1 MVADFPPGPVAGG
14 AGGLNVTL
22 MVQLPPTGTGALQ
35 VLVCANC
42 AGFAPLKIMVPTVSG
57 PTPVFVRVT
66 GWEALIV
73 PLVCGPKVSDAGDR
87 EPDGL

>member
-1 MVADFPPGPVAGG
+1 MVADFPPVPVVV
-14 AGGLNVTL
+14 GGLKVTL
-22 MVQLPPTGTGALQ
+22 IVQFPPTGTGVLQ
-35 VLVCANC
+35 VLVCPNC
-42 AGFAPLKIMVPTVSG
+42 RGFAPLKIMVPTVSG